1 MSLTNFRLSAC
12 IFTIFLV
19 MGIYVPFLPTWLEG
33 RGLTAQQ
40 VGMVFAV
47 ALWARIPIGLGLASI
62 ADLTGQRKPILIVMA
77 LIICLGFVSYQYI
90 DGYWPLLLGWMIVG
104 TFLTSMI
111 PLTDNLIMMAIGER
125 KTDYGRIRLWG
136 SISFIGASVLGGMY
150 LQGRD
155 NETILHLLIAGSIC
169 LVLGTLLAPGV
180 RMKPRDTRRPALFD
194 LFSDQRFLVF
204 IVTAA
209 ALQASHAAL
218 YGFATISWKAAGL
231 SETVIG
237 LLWAEG
243 VALEV
248 LLFTFGRRLMA
259 RFQVW
264 QVLLLAAV
272 VGVFRWSVLG
282 STADLSWLI
291 AVQGLHAL
299 TFAGTHLA
307 AVMYIAREIPSDR
320 SATAQGLYDG
330 LAMGLMFGIAM
341 SLAGWVYETRT
352 TDAFYVMA
360 IFSALGGIGALI
372 LGRMRATPPA

>member
-1 MSLTNFRLSAC
+1 MPLTTFRLSAC
-12 IFTIFLV
+12 IFSIFLV

-40 VGMVFAV
+40 VGMVFAA

-62 ADLTGQRKPILIVMA
+62 ADATGQRKPILITVA
-77 LIICLGFVSYQYI
+77 TIICLGFVSYQYI
-90 DGYWPLLLGWMIVG
+90 DGYGSLMLGWLIVG
-104 TFLTSMI
+104 TLLTSTI
-111 PLTDNLIMMAIGER
+111 PLTDNLVMMTIGDR
-125 KTDYGRIRLWG
+125 KADYGRIRLWG

-155 NETILHLLIAGSIC
+155 NEAILHLLIAGSVCI
-169 LVLGTLLAPGV
+169 VLGTLLLPGV
-180 RMKPRDTRRPALFD
+180 RMKPRTTRRPALFD
-194 LFSDQRFLVF
+194 LFSDRRFLVF
-204 IVTAA
+204 ILTAA
-209 ALQASHAAL
+209 TLQASHAAL
-218 YGFATISWKAAGL
+218 YGFATITWKASGL
-231 SETVIG
+231 TEGVIG

-248 LLFTFGRRLMA
+248 LLFTFGRRLMT

-264 QVLLLAAV
+264 QILLLAAAA
-272 VGVFRWSVLG
+272 GIFRWSVLG
-282 STADLSWLI
+282 STANLPWLI
-291 AVQGLHAL
+291 AIQGLHAF

-307 AVMYIAREIPSDR
+307 AVMFIAHEIPGDR

-360 IFSALGGIGALI
+360 VFSALGGIGALM
-372 LGRMRATPPA
+372 LGRMRAPSPG